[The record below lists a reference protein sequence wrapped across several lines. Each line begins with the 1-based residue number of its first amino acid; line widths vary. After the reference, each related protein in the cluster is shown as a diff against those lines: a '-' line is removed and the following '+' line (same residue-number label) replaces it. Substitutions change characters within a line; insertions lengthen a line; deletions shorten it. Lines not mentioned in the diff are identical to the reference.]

1 MKKLLAVAVALC
13 CCTSSFALWDYFPVI
28 EGGSV
33 EAKLAY
39 DGGAAAV
46 KVRYGL
52 TDRLELFSANGA
64 ANDAEYAIGARYQ
77 FAPEIFSAFAD
88 LGIPHG
94 SHGDWGIT
102 PGAQFSAGSETVA
115 FGAALSLPLH
125 FNHPGSAEK
134 PTSGNPRAD
143 GFSLDV
149 AVGGELDIA
158 FSDQVLFGVGVDFC
172 FADMGN
178 SVNGPD
184 GDRDFKINEPG
195 ALVPAFGLTFSK
207 DNLSI
212 GTKLGI
218 NLAASNDKGDES
230 VSLIGGV
237 DVGIKF

>member
-13 CCTSSFALWDYFPVI
+13 CGTYSFAEWDYFPVI

-33 EAKLAY
+33 EAKIAS
-39 DGGAAAV
+39 DGGI
-46 KVRYGL
+46 KIRYGL

-64 ANDAEYAIGARYQ
+64 ANCAEYTIGARYQ

-88 LGIPHG
+88 LGIPDE
-94 SHGDWGIT
+94 STNDWGIT

-125 FNHPGSAEK
+125 FNHRGAAEK
-134 PTSGNPRAD
+134 PTSGNPHAD
-143 GFSLDV
+143 GFSLDL
-149 AVGGELDIA
+149 AVGVELDIA
-158 FSDQVLFGVGVDFC
+158 FSEQVLFWVGVDFC

-178 SVNGPD
+178 AVNGPD

-195 ALVPAFGLTFSK
+195 ALVPAVGLTFSK
-207 DNLSI
+207 DNLSV
-212 GTKLGI
+212 GTSLGL
-218 NLAASNDKGDES
+218 NLAARNDKSDES
-230 VSLIGGV
+230 VSLVGGV